1 MRAPRLTLSGATRPR
16 RTGRVPLA
24 ALSRQCLWQSD
35 PIKLGRQPSQTQS
48 TGGPR
53 LPPVARGGFS
63 LLEVMLSLTLSIVL
77 LSAIFSAMN
86 QSWRLTASGRE
97 EMARSQLARALLR
110 KISLDVRAVMFVPP
124 PPSDGETDSTAS
136 TTGSTASTGGSTA
149 TSTSSTAAT
158 DSTTETE
165 PNATSIGIRGT
176 ATQIELHISRARRDL
191 NFATNVD
198 GNTIETRT
206 SDLLAV
212 TYALALA
219 GSGSTVGTGLIR
231 TEGDRLIVQTVEE
244 NGGGAA
250 LASKSQ
256 SLAPEV
262 AALAFRYFDG
272 TNWQTEWDSVVNGY
286 LPRAVEV
293 SIAFPPPANAGGP
306 LANVTVSS
314 STNQFRTVILVPV
327 ADPLPPELMP

>member
-1 MRAPRLTLSGATRPR
+1 MMAH
-16 RTGRVPLA
+16 
-24 ALSRQCLWQSD
+24 
-35 PIKLGRQPSQTQS
+35 RQPLKGS
-48 TGGPR
+48 TPTR
-53 LPPVARGGFS
+53 RRGFS
-63 LLEVMLSLTLSIVL
+63 LLEVMLSLTLSVML
-77 LSAIFSAMN
+77 LTAIFSAMN

-124 PPSDGETDSTAS
+124 PPSDDDADSKS
-136 TTGSTASTGGSTA
+136 S
-149 TSTSSTAAT
+149 STSSTASTSGSTTSSTSSTSASSSSAT
-158 DSTTETE
+158 DSATETK
-165 PNATSIGIRGT
+165 PSATSIGIRGT

-198 GNTIETRT
+198 GNTVTTRT

-219 GSGSTVGTGLIR
+219 GSGSSAGTGLIR
-231 TEGDRLIVQTVEE
+231 SEGDRLIVQSVEE
-244 NGGGAA
+244 HGGSVAQI
-250 LASKSQ
+250 SRSQ
-256 SLAPEV
+256 ALAPEV
-262 AALAFRYFDG
+262 VSLAFRYFDG
-272 TNWQTEWDSVVNGY
+272 THWQTVWDSVSNGY

-293 SIAFPPPANAGGP
+293 SIAFTPPKNAGGP

-327 ADPLPPELMP
+327 SDPLPPELVP

>member
-1 MRAPRLTLSGATRPR
+1 MMAHRRPLKGSTPTRR
-16 RTGRVPLA
+16 R
-24 ALSRQCLWQSD
+24 
-35 PIKLGRQPSQTQS
+35 
-48 TGGPR
+48 
-53 LPPVARGGFS
+53 GFS
-63 LLEVMLSLTLSIVL
+63 LLEVMLSLTLSVML
-77 LSAIFSAMN
+77 LTAIFSAMN

-124 PPSDGETDSTAS
+124 PPSDDDADSKSSSTSSTAS
-136 TTGSTASTGGSTA
+136 TSGSTTS
-149 TSTSSTAAT
+149 STSSTSASSSSTTTSTAAT
-158 DSTTETE
+158 DSATETK
-165 PNATSIGIRGT
+165 PSATSIGIRGT

-198 GNTIETRT
+198 GNTVTTRT

-219 GSGSTVGTGLIR
+219 GSGSSAGTGLIR
-231 TEGDRLIVQTVEE
+231 SEGDRLIVQSVEE
-244 NGGGAA
+244 HGGSVAQI
-250 LASKSQ
+250 SKSQ
-256 SLAPEV
+256 ALAPEV
-262 AALAFRYFDG
+262 VALAFRYFDG
-272 TNWQTEWDSVVNGY
+272 THWQTVWDSVSNGY

-293 SIAFPPPANAGGP
+293 SIAFTPPKNAGGP

-327 ADPLPPELMP
+327 SDPLPPELVP

>member
-1 MRAPRLTLSGATRPR
+1 MIAPRRILIGATPAR
-16 RTGRVPLA
+16 RR
-24 ALSRQCLWQSD
+24 
-35 PIKLGRQPSQTQS
+35 
-48 TGGPR
+48 
-53 LPPVARGGFS
+53 GFS

-110 KISLDVRAVMFVPP
+110 KIALDVRAVMFVPP
-124 PPSDGETDSTAS
+124 PPGEDETDGTSS
-136 TTGSTASTGGSTA
+136 TTGPTTSSSTSA
-149 TSTSSTAAT
+149 STSSTTTDTTAT

-165 PNATSIGIRGT
+165 PSATSIGIRGT

-198 GNTIETRT
+198 GNTVTTRT

-219 GSGSTVGTGLIR
+219 GSGSTTGTGLIR
-231 TEGDRLIVQTVEE
+231 TEGDRLIVQSVEE

-250 LASKSQ
+250 PASKSQ
-256 SLAPEV
+256 ALAPEV
-262 AALAFRYFDG
+262 AVLAFRYFDG
-272 TNWQTEWDSVVNGY
+272 TTWYDVWDSAEAGY

-293 SIAFPPPANAGGP
+293 SIAFTPPKNEGGP
-306 LANVTVSS
+306 LANVMVSS

-327 ADPLPPELMP
+327 ADPLPPELVP